1 MPTRYSTGAIILHW
15 AIAIAVIVNWRLAES
30 AENASRTAKAEIM
43 ADHMATGILIL
54 LLTVARLVWRLT
66 HTQPSFPQDLRKWE
80 AVLAR
85 IVHFVFYALLLGLPI
100 MAWIGNSMYPAA
112 IDMFGLFSIPALPVA
127 ENRGLG
133 HELLEVHGSMG
144 SILIYLV
151 GLHILGALKHHFVDK
166 NGELYR
172 MLPFGTP
179 KA

>member
-1 MPTRYSTGAIILHW
+1 VPSRYSTGAIVLHW

-30 AENASRTAKAEIM
+30 AENASRAAKAEIM

-54 LLTVARLVWRLT
+54 VLTVARLVWRLT
-66 HTQPSFPQDLRKWE
+66 HVQPPFPQDLRQWE

-85 IVHFVFYALLLGLPI
+85 VVHFVFYALLLGLPV

-112 IDMFGLFSIPALPVA
+112 IDMFGLFSLPALPLA

-133 HELLEVHGSMG
+133 HELLEVHGTMG

-151 GLHILGALKHHFVDK
+151 GLHILGALKHHFYDK

>member
-1 MPTRYSTGAIILHW
+1 MPSRYSIGAIVLHW

-30 AENASRTAKAEIM
+30 AEHASRAAKAEIM

-54 LLTVARLVWRLT
+54 VLTVARLVWRLT
-66 HTQPSFPQDLRKWE
+66 HVQPPFPQDLRQWE

-85 IVHFVFYALLLGLPI
+85 VVHFVFYALLLGLPV

-112 IDMFGLFSIPALPVA
+112 IDMFGLFSIPALPLA

-133 HELLEVHGSMG
+133 HELLEVHGTMG

-151 GLHILGALKHHFVDK
+151 GLHILGALKHHFYDK

-172 MLPFGTP
+172 MLPFGTR

>member
-1 MPTRYSTGAIILHW
+1 MLHW

-30 AENASRTAKAEIM
+30 AEHASRAAKAEIM

-54 LLTVARLVWRLT
+54 VLTVARLAWRLT

-80 AVLAR
+80 AVVAR
-85 IVHFVFYALLLGLPI
+85 IVHFVFYALLLGLPV
-100 MAWIGNSMYPAA
+100 MAWIGNSMYPAP
-112 IDMFGLFSIPALPVA
+112 IDMFGLFSIPALPLA

-133 HELLEVHGSMG
+133 HELLEVHGTMG